1 MSLRSRSAHPGYTAA
16 QARSPH
22 ERSDMR
28 GNAGPVA
35 RMSGAAVRGPTGFEV
50 WGYHVAMVRYRRNRV
65 DGGTYFFTVTLA
77 DRRSTAMVDHV
88 SSLRTAFRVARQ
100 ERPFALDAIVI
111 LPDHLHAILS
121 LPEGDANFAG
131 RWRRIKGHFS
141 TACSLRGYL
150 SAGTGTV
157 SLHSGKGGFGST
169 RSVTSAISHG
179 TWITSTIIL

>member
-1 MSLRSRSAHPGYTAA
+1 
-16 QARSPH
+16 
-22 ERSDMR
+22 MR

-88 SSLRTAFRVARQ
+88 NSLRTAFRVARQ
-100 ERPFALDAIVI
+100 ERPFALDPVVI
-111 LPDHLHAILS
+111 LPDHLHAILT

-131 RWRRIKGHFS
+131 RQISPRLRCAHPGYEATTGSRPMRRTSWRSRKQAH
-141 TACSLRGYL
+141 AVAMPVRRLQDN
-150 SAGTGTV
+150 
-157 SLHSGKGGFGST
+157 
-169 RSVTSAISHG
+169 
-179 TWITSTIIL
+179 